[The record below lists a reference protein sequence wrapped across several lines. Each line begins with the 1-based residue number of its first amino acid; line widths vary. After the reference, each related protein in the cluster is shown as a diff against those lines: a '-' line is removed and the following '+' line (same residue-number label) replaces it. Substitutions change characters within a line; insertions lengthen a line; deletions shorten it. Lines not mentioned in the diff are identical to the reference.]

1 MQDSPR
7 HLPAD
12 ERRAVTVEA
21 VVDLAAEQNPSE
33 ITTAAIAKRMHL
45 TQGALFRHFA
55 SKDAILQAVLEWVAD
70 RLLSRTDKASREA
83 ASTLSA
89 LEAMFA
95 THIDFI
101 ARHPGAPRIIF
112 AELQRHD
119 DTPAKLL
126 AQTLINR
133 YRDRL
138 RALIDKG
145 KESGEIDGDIDTNA
159 AATLFIGMI
168 QGLVIQSLLGGNAA
182 RLKKDAPGA
191 FAIYLAGIRRTR

>member
-7 HLPAD
+7 HLPAE

-33 ITTAAIAKRMHL
+33 ITTAAIAKRMRL

-55 SKDAILQAVLEWVAD
+55 SKDAILKAVLEWVAD

-83 ASTLSA
+83 SSVLSA

-101 ARHPGAPRIIF
+101 ARHPGAPRIVF

-138 RALIDKG
+138 SALIDKG
-145 KESGEIDGDIDTNA
+145 KKSGEINGDVDANA

-191 FAIYLAGIRRTR
+191 FAIYLAGIRRPR